1 MMFPFELIL
10 GIALVGALTI
20 YLLTGGADFGAGI
33 WSLFAFGRK
42 GQKQRAL
49 IDQAIGPIWEAN
61 HVWLIVAVTILFTA
75 FPAAFAVITTALH
88 IPLSMMLIGIVLRGT
103 AFAVRT
109 HDITARSDGT
119 TETSDIWRYLFA
131 GSSFITPALLGITL
145 GAIASGRIHVDPQS
159 SGSFTARFVAPWMA
173 GFPLSIGLLT
183 AILVAYLA
191 ALYLLVECRDTEL
204 RALFQR
210 RALFTCCCMFLVAGL
225 ALYEARDGA
234 PEIYRG
240 LRHTGLGVLAISL
253 TAALNT
259 SALMALRHDYDRSA
273 RVFAAAG
280 AVLMLWGWAFS
291 QCPFMV
297 EPDLTI
303 YHAAP
308 APTLRLLL
316 WSLACGSIVLFPL
329 LFYLY
334 RLFKGRSLM
343 GA

>member
-1 MMFPFELIL
+1 MFPLELTL

-61 HVWLIVAVTILFTA
+61 HIWLIVAVTILFTA
-75 FPAAFAVITTALH
+75 FPAAFALITTALH

-109 HDITARSDGT
+109 HDITARTDGT
-119 TETSDIWRYLFA
+119 AETSDIWRYLFA
-131 GSSFITPALLGITL
+131 GSSFFTPALLGIIL
-145 GAIASGRIHVDPQS
+145 GAIASGRLTAASQS
-159 SGSFTARFVAPWMA
+159 SGSFTSRFVAPWMA
-173 GFPLSIGLLT
+173 LFPLSIGLLT
-183 AILVAYLA
+183 AMLVAYLA
-191 ALYLLVECRDTEL
+191 AVYLLVECRDPEL

-210 RALFTCCCMFLVAGL
+210 RALITCCSMFLIAGF
-225 ALYEARDGA
+225 ALYEARRGA

-240 LRHTGLGVLAISL
+240 LRHTGLGIAAISL

-259 SALMALRHDYDRSA
+259 SALIALRKGYDRPA
-273 RVFAAAG
+273 RLFAAAG

-291 QCPFMV
+291 QFPFIV

-308 APTLRLLL
+308 AATLRLLL

-334 RLFKGRSLM
+334 RLFKGRALM